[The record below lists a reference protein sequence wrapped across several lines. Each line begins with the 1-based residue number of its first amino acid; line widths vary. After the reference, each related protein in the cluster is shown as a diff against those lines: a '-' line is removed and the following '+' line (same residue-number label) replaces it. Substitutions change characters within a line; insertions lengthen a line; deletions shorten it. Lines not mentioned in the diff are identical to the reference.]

1 MSGITTAIAATIDS
15 VVAAGPS
22 LLYDSFNATGEGA
35 WTFDGSDTAEY
46 YGGQRSMVI
55 ASTTTINRIDVKLT
69 GRFWTTYST
78 YKIYLCTID
87 GSHNIDIGSP
97 IGASDPVS
105 GSAAWNSTVVQFN
118 FSTPAVISPQ
128 TIGFAIGPASRLPS
142 FAGSGTTTDIL
153 YTTGA
158 SLTGQMVFFSNTG
171 VVKYDTTFPAYDLQM
186 QIYGS

>member
-1 MSGITTAIAATIDS
+1 MSGITTAIAASLDS
-15 VVAAGPS
+15 VVVGPS
-22 LLYDSFNATGEGA
+22 LLYDSFNVSGQGG
-35 WTFDGSDTAEY
+35 WTFDTPDTTEY

-69 GRFWTTYST
+69 GRFWTDYST

-87 GSHNIDIGSP
+87 GSNNIDIGSP
-97 IGASDPVS
+97 IGSSDPVS
-105 GSAAWNSTVVQFN
+105 GSSAWNATVVQFN
-118 FSTPAVISPQ
+118 FSTPAIISPQ
-128 TIGFAIGPASRLPS
+128 TIGFAIGPHSRLPS
-142 FAGSGTTTDIL
+142 YAGNGTSTDIL

-171 VVKYDTTFPAYDLQM
+171 VVKYDNTFPSHDLQM